1 MNKCD
6 PLGVT
11 FFGAAL
17 LRVGDWQEAGW
28 LGWLR
33 WRGGLVGVGVV
44 VVRVVEWVVG
54 VVKLVEGPIH
64 CGGLTSRNFAQK
76 SAT

>member
-28 LGWLR
+28 LGLFGRSWGEA
-33 WRGGLVGVGVV
+33 GGGQGV
-44 VVRVVEWVVG
+44 
-54 VVKLVEGPIH
+54 
-64 CGGLTSRNFAQK
+64 
-76 SAT
+76 